1 MISSSAPSYH
11 GVMLKLKKYKYL
23 EVIMTTTT
31 ILGIVTMVIWILVS
45 TELSKN
51 SKKDSDQKENSRR
64 KLIVLMFAGIVLTI
78 AVVISLFQKL

>member
-1 MISSSAPSYH
+1 
-11 GVMLKLKKYKYL
+11 
-23 EVIMTTTT
+23 
-31 ILGIVTMVIWILVS
+31 MVIWILVS